1 MADNFWERLSGTSR
15 QSYGPSL
22 YDPKEMKKW
31 QDEQDKWY
39 KDIGTNRARYGTER
53 QKWMDRYDTAI
64 GEADRYRGLA
74 ETDFG
79 RARGEIDRATDFF
92 GRAEGDISR
101 ARQAQMSANALMEDR
116 DHYANLK
123 SRAEARR
130 RGIRSDRLEM
140 QSLRGRTGRPAQDRG
155 MTQSLLDAFKG
166 ANESNK
172 AIMEQRTAEL
182 ARTNPAAA
190 ARMQQ
195 QFNTDTLRSVGQLK
209 QRGMITD
216 QQLSD
221 ANLTR
226 EAGLLMDSTALYGQE
241 AAQDAMIGSLQQQQI
256 QNYGA
261 AATGALNVAGSMGNV
276 GRNYLSSAG
285 QLATLGS
292 QYAGMGSQMEGR
304 GSRALGVGMQYE
316 GMDYGALQD
325 QMSIANQRVNRQDQ
339 FRLSDQAARAR
350 VDSFNRS
357 RGQMGI
363 ANVLKVAETGARI
376 YGAASTAGA
385 TEQAI
390 AAARARRNRGLNNPD
405 NLFDEYINQGSDVSP
420 NNNTGTRLISNTN
433 DRGVNPHQDSSVQ
446 NSAREVT
453 PYNDPGL
460 YGGLDNTTDWS
471 YYDPRRHA
479 ANVNREEEFR
489 RNQFRGPYDRPR
501 QRPRQLSYTSTY

>member
-1 MADNFWERLSGTSR
+1 MANFWEMFSGTKK

-39 KDIGTNRARYGTER
+39 KDIGTNRERYGTER
-53 QKWMDRYDTAI
+53 DKWMGRYDTAI

-79 RARGEIDRATDFF
+79 RARGQVDRATDFF
-92 GRAEGDISR
+92 GRADADISR
-101 ARQAQMSANALMEDR
+101 ARQAQMSANVLMADR
-116 DHYANLK
+116 DHYSNLK
-123 SRAEARR
+123 RRAEARR
-130 RGIRSDRLEM
+130 RGIQGDRLEM
-140 QSLRGRTGRPAQDRG
+140 QSLRGRAGRPAQDRG

-226 EAGLLMDSTALYGQE
+226 EAGLLMDSTSLYGQE
-241 AAQDAMIGSLQQQQI
+241 AAQDAMIGNIQQQQI

-261 AATGALNVAGSMGNV
+261 AATGALNVAGSMSNV
-276 GRNYLSSAG
+276 GRNYLSAG
-285 QLATLGS
+285 GQYAALGS
-292 QYAGMGSQMEGR
+292 QYAGLGSQMEGR
-304 GSRALGVGMQYE
+304 GARALGAGMQYE

-325 QMSIANQRVNRQDQ
+325 QMSIANRRVERQDK

-357 RGQMGI
+357 RGQQGI
-363 ANVLKVAETGARI
+363 ANVLKIAETGARL
-376 YGAASTAGA
+376 YGAATTAGA
-385 TEQAI
+385 TEAAI
-390 AAARARRNRGLNNPD
+390 AAAAAARAKQGTKPGLEVNDSSNNNSNITRVSDPRHQLKGPPSLSLTPVVNEAVQPVVPDRYTGNYNRSSLFQHPEYTQRGLPGY
-405 NLFDEYINQGSDVSP
+405 LSEDEWTIKY
-420 NNNTGTRLISNTN
+420 
-433 DRGVNPHQDSSVQ
+433 
-446 NSAREVT
+446 
-453 PYNDPGL
+453 
-460 YGGLDNTTDWS
+460 
-471 YYDPRRHA
+471 
-479 ANVNREEEFR
+479 
-489 RNQFRGPYDRPR
+489 RPR
-501 QRPRQLSYTSTY
+501 N

>member
-1 MADNFWERLSGTSR
+1 
-15 QSYGPSL
+15 
-22 YDPKEMKKW
+22 
-31 QDEQDKWY
+31 
-39 KDIGTNRARYGTER
+39 
-53 QKWMDRYDTAI
+53 
-64 GEADRYRGLA
+64 
-74 ETDFG
+74 
-79 RARGEIDRATDFF
+79 
-92 GRAEGDISR
+92 
-101 ARQAQMSANALMEDR
+101 
-116 DHYANLK
+116 
-123 SRAEARR
+123 
-130 RGIRSDRLEM
+130 
-140 QSLRGRTGRPAQDRG
+140 

-241 AAQDAMIGSLQQQQI
+241 AAQDAMIGSFQQQQI

-261 AATGALNVAGSMGNV
+261 AATGALNVAGSMGNI

-363 ANVLKVAETGARI
+363 ANVLKLAETGARI
-376 YGAASTAGA
+376 YGAASTGGA
-385 TEQAI
+385 TEAAI
-390 AAARARRNRGLNNPD
+390 AAARARRNRGLTNPD
-405 NLFDEYINQGSDVSP
+405 NLLDEYSTQGSAVSP

-433 DRGVNPHQDSSVQ
+433 YRGVNPHRNFSHNEQPIVQ
-446 NSAREVT
+446 NSTVPVASD
-453 PYNDPGL
+453 PYAGIWQRYPNDP
-460 YGGLDNTTDWS
+460 YGNTYQSNPNIPQVYDNRGVQADWLEEQNKKR
-471 YYDPRRHA
+471 YRR
-479 ANVNREEEFR
+479 
-489 RNQFRGPYDRPR
+489 Y
-501 QRPRQLSYTSTY
+501 